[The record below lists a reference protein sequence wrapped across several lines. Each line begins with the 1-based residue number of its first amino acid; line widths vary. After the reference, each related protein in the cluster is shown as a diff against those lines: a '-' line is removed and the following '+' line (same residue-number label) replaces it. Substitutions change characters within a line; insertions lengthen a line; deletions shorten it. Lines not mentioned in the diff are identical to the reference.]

1 MNGTV
6 AAVPLRLGSLNASP
20 ALRRRRRRRSQ
31 GVNDECNDYYYPRAY
46 YVC

>member
-6 AAVPLRLGSLNASP
+6 AAVPLRLRSLNASP
-20 ALRRRRRRRSQ
+20 ALRRRRRSQ